1 MNVWIAVAVV
11 GVGTIALKALGPA
24 LLGTRPLPERVEGL
38 AVLLAPTL
46 LGALVVTQTLGSSDG
61 FDVDARVVGVGAAG
75 VALVLR
81 APLIVAV
88 VIAAAATAAT
98 RALG

>member
-1 MNVWIAVAVV
+1 MTVWIAVVVV
-11 GVGTIALKALGPA
+11 GVGTIALKGLGPA
-24 LLGTRPLPERVEGL
+24 LLGTRRLPERVGDI

-46 LGALVVTQTLGSSDG
+46 LAALVVTQTLGSSDG
-61 FDVDARVVGVGAAG
+61 LEVDARLVGVGAAG
-75 VALVLR
+75 VALAFR

>member
-1 MNVWIAVAVV
+1 MTVWIAVAVV
-11 GVGTIALKALGPA
+11 GAGTIVLKGLGPA
-24 LLGTRPLPERVEGL
+24 LLGTRRLPERVADL

-61 FDVDARVVGVGAAG
+61 LDVDARLVGVGAAAI
-75 VALVLR
+75 ALALR
-81 APLIVAV
+81 APLIVV
-88 VIAAAATAAT
+88 VGLAAIATAAT

>member
-1 MNVWIAVAVV
+1 MTVWIAVAVV
-11 GVGTIALKALGPA
+11 GAGTIALKGLGPA
-24 LLGTRPLPERVEGL
+24 LLGTRRLPERVADL

-46 LGALVVTQTLGSSDG
+46 LAALVVTQTLGSSDG
-61 FDVDARVVGVGAAG
+61 LEVDARLVGVGAAG
-75 VALVLR
+75 VALAFR

-88 VIAAAATAAT
+88 VVAAAATAAT